1 MYKWI
6 LNKNGLMF
14 LDCKV
19 HNCELCGAG
28 GHDCPDEWKVLSTS
42 VLTIERKYPGFTL
55 IPDEMASNCPA
66 WLLEF
71 SVCWLVANFMRL
83 CVFWKSKINSISHDI
98 FINIQH
104 AL

>member
-1 MYKWI
+1 
-6 LNKNGLMF
+6 MF

-42 VLTIERKYPGFTL
+42 VLTIERKYPGFTS

-66 WLLEF
+66 
-71 SVCWLVANFMRL
+71 
-83 CVFWKSKINSISHDI
+83 
-98 FINIQH
+98 
-104 AL
+104 

>member
-1 MYKWI
+1 M
-6 LNKNGLMF
+6 NKNGLMF

-66 WLLEF
+66 
-71 SVCWLVANFMRL
+71 
-83 CVFWKSKINSISHDI
+83 
-98 FINIQH
+98 
-104 AL
+104 